1 MDTSAAGEGS
11 SFTFRVKQEPGQ
23 CEAAGPPVAIGDDAG
38 RTIRKVTVLDPLK
51 LKLLSRQNHNMLL
64 SGLNAGN
71 FPSPINR
78 GTWFCWKSNSL
89 SLVDCVD
96 SAALVD

>member
-23 CEAAGPPVAIGDDAG
+23 SESPPPVAPEDDSG
-38 RTIRKVTVLDPLK
+38 RMIRKVTVLDPLK
-51 LKLLSRQNHNMLL
+51 LKLLSRQNHSMLL

-71 FPSPINR
+71 FPSPIKLEKAK
-78 GTWFCWKSNSL
+78 FCYL
-89 SLVDCVD
+89 SLI
-96 SAALVD
+96 A